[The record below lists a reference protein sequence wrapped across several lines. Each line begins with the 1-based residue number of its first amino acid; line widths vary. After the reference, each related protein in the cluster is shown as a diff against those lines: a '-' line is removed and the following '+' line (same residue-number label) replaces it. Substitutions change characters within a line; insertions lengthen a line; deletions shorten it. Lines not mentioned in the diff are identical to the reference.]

1 MTDTNTETQNI
12 LASPE
17 AEAEPEVVNDK
28 PKKSSRLLIVIVII
42 SILLSL
48 FIIVFGYYLYKNNSA
63 TNTVYK
69 EKIETLTSQLA
80 SQVEQQEKQFQQSK
94 MLNDNVKTQVEQ
106 LNIQLLD
113 AQNKSKLF
121 SSDMQALQRNM
132 AETNIRHPSDW
143 ILSEVEYLINLSGR
157 KLWLE
162 HDLTTTISLLVA
174 ADQRIV
180 EMGDPSLNPLRRA
193 VLEDI
198 NMLEALPKREPDNL
212 VLALSSLE
220 RRIDK
225 LMIAGSEMTEV
236 SPAEDGPVSTDVAD
250 WEANLNKSWDTF
262 VESFIV
268 ISHRDTPVEALLSP
282 QQSWYLKEN
291 LRNTLSKAEFAVYRE
306 QQDIYD
312 LALQNALKLV
322 ELYYDME
329 DKGTEQFHTSIKRL
343 SKQTVSITY
352 PDQFKS
358 APLLSRILKQR
369 ISKSLTIESAE

>member
-1 MTDTNTETQNI
+1 MTDINTENQNI
-12 LASPE
+12 LVTP
-17 AEAEPEVVNDK
+17 EPEIVDDK
-28 PKKSSRLLIVIVII
+28 SPKKSRFVIVIVIFL
-42 SILLSL
+42 ILLSL
-48 FIIVFGYYLYKNNSA
+48 FIIGFGYSLYKNNSV
-63 TNTVYK
+63 TNTLYK
-69 EKIETLTSQLA
+69 QKIEMLTSQLA
-80 SQVEQQEKQFQQSK
+80 SQVEQQDKQFQQSK
-94 MLNDNVKTQVEQ
+94 LLNNNIKTQVEQ

-132 AETNIRHPSDW
+132 AEKNIRHPSDW

-162 HDLTTTISLLVA
+162 HDLTTTISLLAA
-174 ADQRIV
+174 ADKRVI

-198 NMLEALPKREPDNL
+198 NMLEALPKNDPDSL
-212 VLALSSLE
+212 ILALSSLE

-225 LMIAGSEMTEV
+225 LIIAGSKMTEA
-236 SPAEDGPVSTDVAD
+236 SQREDGPVSSDVAD

-312 LALQNALKLV
+312 LALQNALKLIEV
-322 ELYYDME
+322 YYDME

-343 SKQTVSITY
+343 SKQTVSVTY

>member
-1 MTDTNTETQNI
+1 MTDTNTENENI
-12 LASPE
+12 SAIV
-17 AEAEPEVVNDK
+17 EPEVVNDK
-28 PKKSSRLLIVIVII
+28 PKKSSRLVAILVVI

-48 FIIVFGYYLYKNNSA
+48 FIIIFGWYLYKNNSL
-63 TNTVYK
+63 NNNIYQQ
-69 EKIETLTSQLA
+69 KIEVLASQLA
-80 SQVEQQEKQFQQSK
+80 EQVEQQDKQFQQSK
-94 MLNDNVKTQVEQ
+94 SLNNSLKTQVEQ

-143 ILSEVEYLINLSGR
+143 ILSEVEYLINLAGR

-162 HDLTTTISLLVA
+162 HDLTTAISLLSA

-198 NMLEALPKREPDNL
+198 NMLEALPQRDPDSV

-220 RRIDK
+220 RRIEQLVMVGLD
-225 LMIAGSEMTEV
+225 MPEV
-236 SPAEDGPVSTDVAD
+236 NKASDGTVSSDVAD
-250 WEANLNKSWDTF
+250 WEQNISKSWDDF
-262 VESFIV
+262 VASFIV
-268 ISHRDTPVEALLSP
+268 ISHRDKPVEALLAP
-282 QQSWYLKEN
+282 EQAWYLKEN
-291 LRNTLSKAEFAVYRE
+291 LRNHLAKAEFAVYRE

-312 LALQNALKLV
+312 MSMANAMKLIA
-322 ELYYDME
+322 LYYDME

-343 SKQTVSITY
+343 SKQKVAITY

-369 ISKSLTIESAE
+369 ISKSFTIESAE

>member
-1 MTDTNTETQNI
+1 MTDINTENQNI
-12 LASPE
+12 LVTP
-17 AEAEPEVVNDK
+17 EPEVVDDK
-28 PKKSSRLLIVIVII
+28 SPKKSRFVIVIVIFL
-42 SILLSL
+42 ILLSL
-48 FIIVFGYYLYKNNSA
+48 FIIGFGYSLYKNNSV
-63 TNTVYK
+63 TNTLYK
-69 EKIETLTSQLA
+69 QKIEMLTSQLA
-80 SQVEQQEKQFQQSK
+80 SQVEQQDKQFQQSK
-94 MLNDNVKTQVEQ
+94 SLNNNIKTQVEQ

-132 AETNIRHPSDW
+132 AEKNIRHPSDW

-162 HDLTTTISLLVA
+162 HDLTTTISLLAA
-174 ADQRIV
+174 ADKRII

-198 NMLEALPKREPDNL
+198 NMLEALPKNDPDSL
-212 VLALSSLE
+212 ILALSSLE

-225 LMIAGSEMTEV
+225 LIIAGSKMTEA
-236 SPAEDGPVSTDVAD
+236 SQAEDGPVSSDVAD

-312 LALQNALKLV
+312 LALQNALKLIEV
-322 ELYYDME
+322 YYDME

-343 SKQTVSITY
+343 SKQTVSVTY

>member
-1 MTDTNTETQNI
+1 MTDINTENQNI
-12 LASPE
+12 LVTP
-17 AEAEPEVVNDK
+17 EPEIVDDK
-28 PKKSSRLLIVIVII
+28 SPKKSRFVIVIVIFL
-42 SILLSL
+42 ILLSL
-48 FIIVFGYYLYKNNSA
+48 FIIGFGYSLYKNNSV
-63 TNTVYK
+63 TNTLYK
-69 EKIETLTSQLA
+69 QKIEMLTSQLA
-80 SQVEQQEKQFQQSK
+80 SQVEQQDKQFQQSK
-94 MLNDNVKTQVEQ
+94 LLNNNIKTQVEQ

-132 AETNIRHPSDW
+132 AEKNIRHPSDW

-162 HDLTTTISLLVA
+162 HDLTTTISLLAA
-174 ADQRIV
+174 ADKRII

-198 NMLEALPKREPDNL
+198 NMLEALPKNDPDSL
-212 VLALSSLE
+212 ILALSSLE

-225 LMIAGSEMTEV
+225 LIIAGSKMTEA
-236 SPAEDGPVSTDVAD
+236 SQREDGLVSSDVAD

-312 LALQNALKLV
+312 LALQNALKLIEV
-322 ELYYDME
+322 YYDME

-343 SKQTVSITY
+343 SKQTVSVTY

>member
-1 MTDTNTETQNI
+1 MTDINTENQNI
-12 LASPE
+12 LVTP
-17 AEAEPEVVNDK
+17 EPEIVDDK
-28 PKKSSRLLIVIVII
+28 SPKKSRFVIVIVIFL
-42 SILLSL
+42 ILLSL
-48 FIIVFGYYLYKNNSA
+48 FIIGFGYSLYKNNSV
-63 TNTVYK
+63 TNTLYK
-69 EKIETLTSQLA
+69 QKIEMLTSQLA
-80 SQVEQQEKQFQQSK
+80 SQVEQQDKQFQQSK
-94 MLNDNVKTQVEQ
+94 LLNNNIKTQVEQ

-132 AETNIRHPSDW
+132 AEKNIRHPSDW

-162 HDLTTTISLLVA
+162 HDLTTTISLLAA
-174 ADQRIV
+174 ADKRII

-198 NMLEALPKREPDNL
+198 NMLEALPKNDPDSL
-212 VLALSSLE
+212 ILALSSLE

-225 LMIAGSEMTEV
+225 LIIAGSKMTEA
-236 SPAEDGPVSTDVAD
+236 SQREDGPVSSDVAD

-312 LALQNALKLV
+312 LALQNALKLIEV
-322 ELYYDME
+322 YYDME

-343 SKQTVSITY
+343 SKQTVSVTY